1 MEIKHNNEQIYL
13 NAQGIAS
20 RGKGRNEK
28 KEKTEEKTK
37 GNKISVFN
45 AKKAVLHLDQFMHV
59 LLCS

>member
-1 MEIKHNNEQIYL
+1 MHKVY
-13 NAQGIAS
+13 S

-45 AKKAVLHLDQFMHV
+45 TKKAVLHLDQFMHV